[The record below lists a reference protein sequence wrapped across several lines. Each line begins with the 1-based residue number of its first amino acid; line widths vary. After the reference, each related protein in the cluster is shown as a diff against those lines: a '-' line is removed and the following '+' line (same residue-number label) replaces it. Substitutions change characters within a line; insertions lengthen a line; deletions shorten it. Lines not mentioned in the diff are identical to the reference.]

1 MPDFS
6 KLWGHDVPDGPSQ
19 QPVPMII
26 KLEYYLVRCQ
36 ELALWKDPKSSL
48 VALAGIH
55 LAFGYVATT
64 SNTVLNLTLWALLSG
79 KNVKILSI
87 GEKYFSLVLFF
98 MLLFLCTHGS
108 FKPCVIDLTGF
119 VYTTWTQR
127 IWPEIR
133 VPEENEGDP
142 QSSWTPVSPGMATN
156 YKIACLYMT

>member
-79 KNVKILSI
+79 KYHVDIVNWREIFLTCAI
-87 GEKYFSLVLFF
+87 FHLF
-98 MLLFLCTHGS
+98 
-108 FKPCVIDLTGF
+108 
-119 VYTTWTQR
+119 
-127 IWPEIR
+127 
-133 VPEENEGDP
+133 
-142 QSSWTPVSPGMATN
+142 
-156 YKIACLYMT
+156 

>member
-19 QPVPMII
+19 QPVLMII

-79 KNVKILSI
+79 KYHVDIVNWREIFLTCAI
-87 GEKYFSLVLFF
+87 FH
-98 MLLFLCTHGS
+98 LFLCTCGS
-108 FKPCVIDLTGF
+108 F
-119 VYTTWTQR
+119 
-127 IWPEIR
+127 
-133 VPEENEGDP
+133 N
-142 QSSWTPVSPGMATN
+142 
-156 YKIACLYMT
+156 

>member
-1 MPDFS
+1 
-6 KLWGHDVPDGPSQ
+6 
-19 QPVPMII
+19 MII

-79 KNVKILSI
+79 KYHVDIVNWREIFLTCAI
-87 GEKYFSLVLFF
+87 FH
-98 MLLFLCTHGS
+98 LFLCTYSS
-108 FKPCVIDLTGF
+108 FKPCVINLIGF

-156 YKIACLYMT
+156 YKIACLFMT

>member
-64 SNTVLNLTLWALLSG
+64 TNTVLNLTLWALLSG
-79 KNVKILSI
+79 KYHLHTSDLHHYIFSDRAVYNDLNPRDGGQSLYPVGALYCQLAGNISHL
-87 GEKYFSLVLFF
+87 GYFSFVFMYLRFF
-98 MLLFLCTHGS
+98 KTLCDRFDRFRLHN
-108 FKPCVIDLTGF
+108 L
-119 VYTTWTQR
+119 
-127 IWPEIR
+127 
-133 VPEENEGDP
+133 DP
-142 QSSWTPVSPGMATN
+142 PYLA
-156 YKIACLYMT
+156 